1 MAGFV
6 MASLMFSSAWL
17 QSAAHVQA
25 SVPWAARRA
34 SALHVMSAADDRVR
48 DVTLSWVERAV
59 VGLNL
64 CPYAEAPLRSGAIRV
79 VVSSATDEVGLLA
92 DTDEQCALLLGARK
106 EDVATTLLV
115 APNLPLSFLEFAN
128 EIGALE
134 DEDVFAESFPAH
146 ADKVMVVCFH
156 PEHAWAGLADDDPVN
171 YEKRSPWPIVNL
183 LRTEMVDSAIAT
195 GKTVDIGARN
205 EARLRREGIAV
216 VREIYA
222 RLFREASSGYSGRGD
237 AGSQSPPGPE
247 PPSHYSQPQ

>member
-1 MAGFV
+1 M
-6 MASLMFSSAWL
+6 SL
-17 QSAAHVQA
+17 
-25 SVPWAARRA
+25 
-34 SALHVMSAADDRVR
+34 ADDRVR

-59 VGLNL
+59 VGLCL
-64 CPYAEAPLRSGAIRV
+64 CPFAEAPLRSGAIRV
-79 VVSSATDEVGLLA
+79 VVSTATDEIGLLA
-92 DTDEQCALLLGARK
+92 DTDEQCALLLSTRK

-115 APNLPLSFLEFAN
+115 APNLPLSFLDFQEA
-128 EIGALE
+128 IGILE
-134 DEDVFAESFPAH
+134 DEDVFAQEFPAH
-146 ADKVMVVCFH
+146 EDKVMVVCFH

-222 RLFREASSGYSGRGD
+222 RLFREASSGGSGPD
-237 AGSQSPPGPE
+237 AAAGSSQSHSQ
-247 PPSHYSQPQ
+247 PPSHSQPL